1 MSLYLESNMFDLQF
15 TNFGTTMAKLRS
27 ILMPV
32 AILLGILLPQAH
44 VLSPALPFMIGL
56 MMFLTFVGKVPPQQH
71 GYTFKIEVK
80 AFLASLVM
88 LAVLWGVVEFFQLP
102 REVLLGGAIICL
114 CPPANAAPA
123 MAKVLGGNPVLALKI
138 FLSGNIIACFSIP
151 LIYGYLTGTDASFTE
166 VVWKIFNSIQP
177 IISIPL
183 AVALGIRSFYPEL
196 ADKAA
201 RFQKYTL
208 LVWTL
213 SVFVIL
219 AKASFDI
226 REMGFVE
233 LWNSGKLPMLALVS
247 LILCLVQFV
256 VGWFSDKKHP
266 IESSQSM
273 GQKNTTLVIWISSL
287 YAGPVAAIAPTC
299 YVIWQNLVLSWM
311 SGKKRRSDG

>member
-1 MSLYLESNMFDLQF
+1 
-15 TNFGTTMAKLRS
+15 
-27 ILMPV
+27 MPV

-56 MMFLTFVGKVPPQQH
+56 MMFLSFVGKVPPQQH

-88 LAVLWGVVEFFQLP
+88 LAVLWCIVEFFQLP

-151 LIYGYLTGTDASFTE
+151 LIYGFLTGADASFAE
-166 VVWKIFNSIQP
+166 VAMKIFNSIQP

-183 AVALGIRSFYPEL
+183 AIALGLRAFYPEL
-196 ADKAA
+196 ADKAV

-208 LVWTL
+208 LVWTI
-213 SVFVIL
+213 SVFLIL
-219 AKASFDI
+219 AKASYDI
-226 REMGFVE
+226 REMGFAE
-233 LWNSGKLPMLALVS
+233 LWNSGKLSMLALVA
-247 LILCLVQFV
+247 LILCIVQFT

-311 SGKKRRSDG
+311 CGRKKKK

>member
-1 MSLYLESNMFDLQF
+1 
-15 TNFGTTMAKLRS
+15 
-27 ILMPV
+27 MPV

-56 MMFLTFVGKVPPQQH
+56 MMFLSFVGKVPPQQH

-151 LIYGYLTGTDASFTE
+151 LIYGFLTGADASFAE
-166 VVWKIFNSIQP
+166 VAMKIFNSIQP

-183 AVALGIRSFYPEL
+183 AIALGLRAFYPEL
-196 ADKAA
+196 ADKAV

-208 LVWTL
+208 LVWTI
-213 SVFVIL
+213 SVFLIL
-219 AKASFDI
+219 AKASYDI
-226 REMGFVE
+226 REMGFAE
-233 LWNSGKLPMLALVS
+233 LWNSGKLSMLALVA
-247 LILCLVQFV
+247 LILCIVQFT

-311 SGKKRRSDG
+311 CGRKKKK

>member
-1 MSLYLESNMFDLQF
+1 
-15 TNFGTTMAKLRS
+15 
-27 ILMPV
+27 MPV

-56 MMFLTFVGKVPPQQH
+56 MMFLSFVGKVPPQQH

-151 LIYGYLTGTDASFTE
+151 LIDGYLTGADASFAE
-166 VVWKIFNSIQP
+166 VAMKIFNSIQP

-183 AVALGIRSFYPEL
+183 AIALGLRAFYPEL
-196 ADKAA
+196 ADKAV

-208 LVWTL
+208 LVWTI
-213 SVFVIL
+213 SVFLIL
-219 AKASFDI
+219 AKASYDI
-226 REMGFVE
+226 REMGFAE
-233 LWNSGKLPMLALVS
+233 LWNSGKLSMLALVA
-247 LILCLVQFV
+247 LILCIVQFT

-311 SGKKRRSDG
+311 CGRKKKK

>member
-1 MSLYLESNMFDLQF
+1 MSLYRESNIFDLQF
-15 TNFGTTMAKLRS
+15 TNFGSTMAKLRS

-56 MMFLTFVGKVPPQQH
+56 MMFLSFVGKVPPQQH

-151 LIYGYLTGTDASFTE
+151 LIYGYLTGADASFAE
-166 VVWKIFNSIQP
+166 VAMKIFNSIQP

-183 AVALGIRSFYPEL
+183 AIALGLRAFYPEL
-196 ADKAA
+196 ADKAV

-208 LVWTL
+208 LVWTI
-213 SVFVIL
+213 SVFLIL
-219 AKASFDI
+219 AKASYDI
-226 REMGFVE
+226 REMGFAE
-233 LWNSGKLPMLALVS
+233 LWNSGKLSMLALVA
-247 LILCLVQFV
+247 LILCIVQFT

-311 SGKKRRSDG
+311 CGRKKKK

>member
-1 MSLYLESNMFDLQF
+1 
-15 TNFGTTMAKLRS
+15 
-27 ILMPV
+27 MPV

-56 MMFLTFVGKVPPQQH
+56 LMFLSFVGKVPPQQH
-71 GYTFKIEVK
+71 GYTFTIEVK

-151 LIYGYLTGTDASFTE
+151 LIYGFLTGADASFAE
-166 VVWKIFNSIQP
+166 VAMKIFNSIQP

-183 AVALGIRSFYPEL
+183 AIALGLRAFYPEL
-196 ADKAA
+196 ADKAV

-208 LVWTL
+208 LVWTI
-213 SVFVIL
+213 SVFLIL
-219 AKASFDI
+219 AKASYDI
-226 REMGFVE
+226 REMGFTE
-233 LWNSGKLPMLALVS
+233 LWNSGKLSMLALVA
-247 LILCLVQFV
+247 LILCIVQFT

-311 SGKKRRSDG
+311 CGRKKKK

>member
-1 MSLYLESNMFDLQF
+1 
-15 TNFGTTMAKLRS
+15 
-27 ILMPV
+27 MPV

-56 MMFLTFVGKVPPQQH
+56 MMFLSFVGKVPPQQH

-151 LIYGYLTGTDASFTE
+151 LIYGYLTGTDASFAE
-166 VVWKIFNSIQP
+166 VAMKIFNSIQP

-183 AVALGIRSFYPEL
+183 AIALGLRAFYPEL
-196 ADKAA
+196 ADKAV

-208 LVWTL
+208 LVWTI
-213 SVFVIL
+213 SVFLIL
-219 AKASFDI
+219 AKASYDI
-226 REMGFVE
+226 REMGFAE
-233 LWNSGKLPMLALVS
+233 LWNSGKLSMLALVA
-247 LILCLVQFV
+247 LILCIVQFT

-311 SGKKRRSDG
+311 CGRKKKK

>member
-1 MSLYLESNMFDLQF
+1 
-15 TNFGTTMAKLRS
+15 
-27 ILMPV
+27 MPV

-56 MMFLTFVGKVPPQQH
+56 MMFLSFVGKVPPQQH

-151 LIYGYLTGTDASFTE
+151 LIYGYLTGADASFTE
-166 VVWKIFNSIQP
+166 VAMKIFNSIQP

-183 AVALGIRSFYPEL
+183 AIALGLRAFYPEL
-196 ADKAA
+196 ADKAV

-208 LVWTL
+208 LVWTI
-213 SVFVIL
+213 SVFLIL
-219 AKASFDI
+219 AKASYDI
-226 REMGFVE
+226 REMGFAE
-233 LWNSGKLPMLALVS
+233 LWNSGKLSMLALVA
-247 LILCLVQFV
+247 LILCIVQFT

-311 SGKKRRSDG
+311 CGRKKKK

>member
-1 MSLYLESNMFDLQF
+1 
-15 TNFGTTMAKLRS
+15 MAKLRS

-183 AVALGIRSFYPEL
+183 AIALGIRSFYPEL

-311 SGKKRRSDG
+311 SGKKKAK

>member
-1 MSLYLESNMFDLQF
+1 
-15 TNFGTTMAKLRS
+15 
-27 ILMPV
+27 MPV

-56 MMFLTFVGKVPPQQH
+56 MMFLSFVGKVPPQQH

-151 LIYGYLTGTDASFTE
+151 LIYGFLTGADASFAE
-166 VVWKIFNSIQP
+166 VAMKIFNSIQP

-183 AVALGIRSFYPEL
+183 AIALGLRAFYPEL
-196 ADKAA
+196 ADKAF

-208 LVWTL
+208 LVWTI
-213 SVFVIL
+213 SVFLIL
-219 AKASFDI
+219 AKASYDI
-226 REMGFVE
+226 REMGFAE
-233 LWNSGKLPMLALVS
+233 LWNSGKLSMLALVA
-247 LILCLVQFV
+247 LILCIVQFT

-311 SGKKRRSDG
+311 CGRKKKK

>member
-1 MSLYLESNMFDLQF
+1 
-15 TNFGTTMAKLRS
+15 
-27 ILMPV
+27 MPV

-56 MMFLTFVGKVPPQQH
+56 MMFLSFVGKVPPQQH

-80 AFLASLVM
+80 AFLESLVM
-88 LAVLWGVVEFFQLP
+88 LAVLWGIVEFFQLP

-138 FLSGNIIACFSIP
+138 FLSGNVIACFSIP
-151 LIYGYLTGTDASFTE
+151 LIYGYLTGADASFAE
-166 VVWKIFNSIQP
+166 VAMKIFNSIQP

-183 AVALGIRSFYPEL
+183 AIALGLRAFYPEL
-196 ADKAA
+196 ADKAV

-208 LVWTL
+208 LVWTI
-213 SVFVIL
+213 SVFLIL
-219 AKASFDI
+219 AKASYDI
-226 REMGFVE
+226 REMGFAE
-233 LWNSGKLPMLALVS
+233 LWNSGKLSMLALVA
-247 LILCLVQFV
+247 LILCIVQFT

-311 SGKKRRSDG
+311 CGRKKKK

>member
-1 MSLYLESNMFDLQF
+1 
-15 TNFGTTMAKLRS
+15 
-27 ILMPV
+27 MPV

-44 VLSPALPFMIGL
+44 VLSPALPFLIGL

-80 AFLASLVM
+80 AFVASLVM
-88 LAVLWGVVEFFQLP
+88 LAILWGVVEFFQLP

-138 FLSGNIIACFSIP
+138 FLSGNVIACFSIP
-151 LIYGYLTGTDASFTE
+151 LIYGYLTGTDASFTD
-166 VVWKIFNSIQP
+166 VAMRIFNSIQP

-183 AVALGIRSFYPEL
+183 AIALGLRSFYPEL

-208 LVWTL
+208 IVWTI

-219 AKASFDI
+219 AKASYDI
-226 REMGFVE
+226 REMGFAE
-233 LWNSGKLPMLALVS
+233 LWNSGKLPMLALVA
-247 LILCLVQFV
+247 LILCIVQFT

-311 SGKKRRSDG
+311 SGKKKAE

>member
-1 MSLYLESNMFDLQF
+1 
-15 TNFGTTMAKLRS
+15 
-27 ILMPV
+27 MPV

-56 MMFLTFVGKVPPQQH
+56 MMFLSFVGKVPPQQH

-138 FLSGNIIACFSIP
+138 FLSGNVIACFSIP
-151 LIYGYLTGTDASFTE
+151 LIYGYLTGADASFTE
-166 VVWKIFNSIQP
+166 VAMKIFNSIQP

-183 AVALGIRSFYPEL
+183 AIALGLRAFYPEL
-196 ADKAA
+196 ADKAV

-208 LVWTL
+208 LVWTI
-213 SVFVIL
+213 SVFLIL
-219 AKASFDI
+219 AKASYDI
-226 REMGFVE
+226 REMGFAE
-233 LWNSGKLPMLALVS
+233 LWNSGKLSMLALVA
-247 LILCLVQFV
+247 LILCIVQFT

-311 SGKKRRSDG
+311 CGRKKKK

>member
-1 MSLYLESNMFDLQF
+1 
-15 TNFGTTMAKLRS
+15 
-27 ILMPV
+27 
-32 AILLGILLPQAH
+32 
-44 VLSPALPFMIGL
+44 
-56 MMFLTFVGKVPPQQH
+56 
-71 GYTFKIEVK
+71 
-80 AFLASLVM
+80 M

-151 LIYGYLTGTDASFTE
+151 LIYGYLTGADASFTE
-166 VVWKIFNSIQP
+166 VAMKIFNSIQP

-183 AVALGIRSFYPEL
+183 AIALGLRAFYPEL
-196 ADKAA
+196 ADKAV

-208 LVWTL
+208 LVWTI
-213 SVFVIL
+213 SVFLIL
-219 AKASFDI
+219 AKASYDI
-226 REMGFVE
+226 REMGFAE
-233 LWNSGKLPMLALVS
+233 LWNSGKLSMLALVA
-247 LILCLVQFV
+247 LILCIVQFT

-311 SGKKRRSDG
+311 CGRKKKK

>member
-1 MSLYLESNMFDLQF
+1 
-15 TNFGTTMAKLRS
+15 
-27 ILMPV
+27 MPV

-44 VLSPALPFMIGL
+44 VLSPALPFLIGL

-80 AFLASLVM
+80 AFVASLVM
-88 LAVLWGVVEFFQLP
+88 LVVLWGVVEFFQLP

-138 FLSGNIIACFSIP
+138 FLSGNVIACFSIP
-151 LIYGYLTGTDASFTE
+151 LIYGYLTGTDASFTD
-166 VVWKIFNSIQP
+166 VAMRIFNSIQP

-183 AVALGIRSFYPEL
+183 AIALGLRSFYPEL

-208 LVWTL
+208 IVWTI

-219 AKASFDI
+219 AKASYDI
-226 REMGFVE
+226 REMGFAE
-233 LWNSGKLPMLALVS
+233 LWNSGKLPMLALVA
-247 LILCLVQFV
+247 LILCIVQFT

-311 SGKKRRSDG
+311 SGKKKAK

>member
-1 MSLYLESNMFDLQF
+1 
-15 TNFGTTMAKLRS
+15 
-27 ILMPV
+27 MPV

-56 MMFLTFVGKVPPQQH
+56 MMFLSFVGKVPPQQH

-138 FLSGNIIACFSIP
+138 FLSGNVIACFSIP
-151 LIYGYLTGTDASFTE
+151 LIYGYLTGADASFAE
-166 VVWKIFNSIQP
+166 VAMKIFNSIQP

-183 AVALGIRSFYPEL
+183 AIALGLRAFYPEL
-196 ADKAA
+196 ADKAV

-208 LVWTL
+208 LVWTI
-213 SVFVIL
+213 SVFLIL
-219 AKASFDI
+219 AKASYDI
-226 REMGFVE
+226 REMGFAE
-233 LWNSGKLPMLALVS
+233 LWNSGKLSMLALVA
-247 LILCLVQFV
+247 LILCIVQFT
-256 VGWFSDKKHP
+256 VGWLSDKKHP

-311 SGKKRRSDG
+311 CGRKKKK

>member
-1 MSLYLESNMFDLQF
+1 
-15 TNFGTTMAKLRS
+15 
-27 ILMPV
+27 MPV

-56 MMFLTFVGKVPPQQH
+56 MMFLSFVGKVPPQQH

-88 LAVLWGVVEFFQLP
+88 LAVLWGIVEFFQLP

-151 LIYGYLTGTDASFTE
+151 LIYGYLTGADASFTE
-166 VVWKIFNSIQP
+166 VAMKIFNSIQP

-183 AVALGIRSFYPEL
+183 AIALGLRAFYPEL
-196 ADKAA
+196 ADKAV

-208 LVWTL
+208 LVWTI
-213 SVFVIL
+213 SVFLIL
-219 AKASFDI
+219 AKASYDI
-226 REMGFVE
+226 REMGFAE
-233 LWNSGKLPMLALVS
+233 LWNSGKLSMLALVA
-247 LILCLVQFV
+247 LILCIVQFT

-311 SGKKRRSDG
+311 CGRKKKK

>member
-1 MSLYLESNMFDLQF
+1 
-15 TNFGTTMAKLRS
+15 
-27 ILMPV
+27 MPV

-56 MMFLTFVGKVPPQQH
+56 MMFLSFVGKVPPQQH

-151 LIYGYLTGTDASFTE
+151 LIYGYLTGADASFAE
-166 VVWKIFNSIQP
+166 VAMKIFNSIQP

-183 AVALGIRSFYPEL
+183 AIALGLRAFYPEL
-196 ADKAA
+196 ADKAV

-208 LVWTL
+208 LVWTI
-213 SVFVIL
+213 SVFLIL
-219 AKASFDI
+219 AKASYDI
-226 REMGFVE
+226 REMGFAE
-233 LWNSGKLPMLALVS
+233 LWNSGKLSMLALVA
-247 LILCLVQFV
+247 LILCIVQFT

-311 SGKKRRSDG
+311 CGRKKKK

>member
-1 MSLYLESNMFDLQF
+1 
-15 TNFGTTMAKLRS
+15 
-27 ILMPV
+27 MPV

-183 AVALGIRSFYPEL
+183 AIALGIRSFYPEL

-311 SGKKRRSDG
+311 SGKKKAK